1 MTPNT
6 TIEITQGVD
15 FHVSFGPEDAGELDL
30 TGATARCQIRTDSA
44 GDLVFDFASAET
56 PIYVDP
62 TDLRVH
68 LVLDKIETRKLAPAS
83 HRFDVL
89 VDLASGVTVKIAK
102 GSAII
107 EGTGTQ

>member
-15 FHVSFGPEDAGELDL
+15 FHVSFGLEDAEELDL
-30 TGATARCQIRTDSA
+30 TDATARCWIFTDTT
-44 GDLVFDFASAET
+44 GDLVLDFASAET

-68 LVLDKIETRKLAPAS
+68 LVLDKIETRKLAPGS
-83 HRFDVL
+83 HSFDLL
-89 VDLASGVTVKIAK
+89 VDLASGVTVKMAK
-102 GSAII
+102 GAAVI